1 MAEGEDESQKT
12 EDPTQKKLDDA
23 RKKGDVATSREVN
36 HWFIIMALTVFMV
49 MYAPSMMHDLKVVL
63 FRFVEAPHLIPTDF
77 EHLRVVFSNLFRDVM
92 AVLVVPMVILVAVA
106 AATGLVQ
113 HGLIFSPEK
122 IKPKLEK
129 ISLIS
134 GFKRQFSL
142 NAVMEFV
149 KAVLKLLVVAGV
161 AVFLIVPE
169 FDNIDI
175 ISNRETT
182 QILDLLYSL
191 AIRLLL
197 GVFSVVTLIALADL
211 IYQRNQHNK
220 KMRMSQQELKD
231 EYKQTEGDPMIK
243 GRLKQIRM
251 ERARRRMMAEVPEA
265 DVVITNPTHY
275 AVALKYDQE
284 EGMEAPLCV
293 AKGVDNL
300 ALKIREIAE
309 ENDVAIVEN
318 QPLARALHA
327 GMEIGDEI
335 PEEHYKAVAEV
346 ISYVYRLKNKTLH

>member
-1 MAEGEDESQKT
+1 
-12 EDPTQKKLDDA
+12 
-23 RKKGDVATSREVN
+23 
-36 HWFIIMALTVFMV
+36 
-49 MYAPSMMHDLKVVL
+49 
-63 FRFVEAPHLIPTDF
+63 
-77 EHLRVVFSNLFRDVM
+77 
-92 AVLVVPMVILVAVA
+92 MVILVAVA